1 MSDQSVTAK
10 AHPSRSGVGA
20 AVGIVGLVAILAGHR
35 VFAAVGGLLLLA
47 GFIELRRLLGVPG
60 SGLGLVLGASA
71 IGGFAWVG
79 LAGGPEHLPWVM
91 GCLLVALLAG
101 RVFLLELGRVGVDGA
116 TDDVAATVA
125 AAGIIGVLGVHALLV
140 GTLPNWGYR
149 SLLVFGAMLIA
160 HALCTAFGG
169 RVLGR
174 RAIVPRLSSTKTLE
188 GAVLGALGAVAVGAV
203 AGLTFSPPFEVLSGG
218 LLGLGVGVLATVGD
232 LAEDALKRG
241 AGIEGSTPFRGLAG
255 VLDAIDG
262 PLFCSPFYYWA
273 LRTLVI

>member
-1 MSDQSVTAK
+1 MSDQRVTGGRR
-10 AHPSRSGVGA
+10 SRAGVGA
-20 AVGIVGLVAILAGHR
+20 AVAIVGLLAILAGHR
-35 VFAAVGGLLLLA
+35 AFAVVGGLLLLA
-47 GFIELRRLLGVPG
+47 GFVELRRLLGVPG
-60 SGLGLVLGASA
+60 SGLGLVLGAAA

-79 LAGGPEHLPWVM
+79 FAGGPEHLPWVL
-91 GCLLVALLAG
+91 GSLVVALLAG
-101 RVFLLELGRVGVDGA
+101 RVLLLELGRVDVEGA
-116 TDDVAATVA
+116 TDDVAATLA

-160 HALCTAFGG
+160 HAVCSAVGG

-174 RAIVPRLSSTKTLE
+174 RTLVPRLSSAKTWE
-188 GAVLGALGAVAVGAV
+188 GAVLGVLGAMAVGAV
-203 AGLTFSPPFEVLSGG
+203 AGFTFSPPFELLSGV

-241 AGIEGSTPFRGLAG
+241 AGVEGSAPFRGPAG

-262 PLFCSPFYYWA
+262 PLFCAPFYYWA